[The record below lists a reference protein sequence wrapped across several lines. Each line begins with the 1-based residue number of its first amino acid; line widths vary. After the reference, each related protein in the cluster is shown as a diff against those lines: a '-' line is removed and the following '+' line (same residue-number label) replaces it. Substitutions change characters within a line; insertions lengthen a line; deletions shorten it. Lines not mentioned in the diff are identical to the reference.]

1 MKKTAIAACAT
12 AIALITGLAAAA
24 ASAAELQADIAAIET
39 PQAVFTVRNVDGNL
53 VVESDAQPQRF
64 TEIDASALRKYDREL
79 LEIGIEVAGYEN
91 LLSLLEDF
99 SN

>member
-1 MKKTAIAACAT
+1 MKKTALVACAA

-24 ASAAELQADIAAIET
+24 ASAAELQAELAAATET
-39 PQAVFTVRNVDGNL
+39 EVFTVRSVDGRL
-53 VVESDAQPQRF
+53 AVESDAQAPRITQ
-64 TEIDASALRKYDREL
+64 IDASALREYDREL
-79 LEIGIEVAGYEN
+79 LENGIEVAGYEN